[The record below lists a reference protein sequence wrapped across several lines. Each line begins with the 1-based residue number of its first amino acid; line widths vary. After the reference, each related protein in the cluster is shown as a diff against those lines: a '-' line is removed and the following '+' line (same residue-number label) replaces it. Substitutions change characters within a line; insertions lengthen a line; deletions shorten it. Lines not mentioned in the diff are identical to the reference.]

1 MSRTSKLMV
10 LALATCGVVMGAFQS
25 KAMPP
30 RVYRVIQTTI
40 VLIGTTSTYDGIPVN
55 SIDWFY

>member
-1 MSRTSKLMV
+1 MV

-30 RVYRVIQTTI
+30 RVYHVIQTTI
-40 VLIGTTSTYDGIPVN
+40 VLIGTTPMYEGIPAN

>member
-1 MSRTSKLMV
+1 MSRISKLMV

-30 RVYRVIQTTI
+30 RVYHVIQTTI
-40 VLIGTTSTYDGIPVN
+40 VLIGTTPMYEGIPAN